1 VLQDLRV
8 AQQHWFLLTTLQ
20 LLRPTR
26 QQKSRRALGGRQAT
40 P

>member
-20 LLRPTR
+20 LLRCLPHT
-26 QQKSRRALGGRQAT
+26 GGT
-40 P
+40 